1 MLKEQGSTITPCNV
15 IMVLR
20 VQQIGYFGCKGG
32 LIRGGA
38 GEIVQP
44 ESFVVHCG
52 VIIFVAIP
60 FFWSKSSILC
70 MKLNQ
75 PRAVQVGKPQHR
87 LGSFSECKYQL
98 MSRDARS
105 KVGI

>member
-1 MLKEQGSTITPCNV
+1 MNFYVEGTGEYNNACNV

-52 VIIFVAIP
+52 EIIFVAIP
-60 FFWSKSSILC
+60 FFCQK
-70 MKLNQ
+70 
-75 PRAVQVGKPQHR
+75 AA
-87 LGSFSECKYQL
+87 FS
-98 MSRDARS
+98 A
-105 KVGI
+105 